1 MSKSLII
8 VESPTKAKTIG
19 KFLGKGF
26 VVKASFGH
34 VRDLPNSASEIP
46 ARIKKEPWAKLG
58 INVDEDFKPLYIVP
72 ADKKKHVSELQK
84 ALDEANEVYLATDE
98 DREGESISWHLL
110 DVLKPKVPV
119 KRLVFHEITES
130 AIGEA
135 LRSPRAIDEN
145 LVKAQETRRVIDRLF
160 GYLVSPILWK
170 KMKPRLSAGRVQS
183 VALRLLVER
192 ERERMQ
198 FRSAAY
204 WGISGLFGAKAGK
217 FEADLSHVE
226 GKRVAEGRDFDPK
239 TGKLSDPNAVVY
251 LDEEGAARLKAELQ
265 RESAVVR
272 KVEQKPFTSRPYP
285 PFTTSTLQQE
295 ASRKLGFS
303 VRRTMQV
310 AQTLYENGFITYMRT
325 DSTNLSEEAISAARS
340 FILSDYGKQFLPDS
354 PRHYK
359 TKVKNAQEAHEAIRP
374 AGSRFE
380 SIDSVRAKMGAEPA
394 KLYEL
399 IWKRMVACQ
408 MKDAEGTHVSVQVV
422 LGRGLF
428 RSSGKT
434 ISFPGFLRA
443 YVEGSDDPEADLAD
457 KERMLPP
464 LAEGDVLSTDKLD
477 ATRHETK
484 APPRFTEGSLIKELE
499 RLGIGRPSTWA
510 TIVDVVLSRDYAF
523 KRGQQLIPTFLAM
536 AVTRLMERFFEGV
549 VDYTYTAGLE
559 EDLDAISRGEA
570 DNISYL
576 KDFYAGD
583 KPGLDSLVRHGE
595 EVIDPRDVCGIDIG
609 KGEDGGAIE
618 VRIGRYGPFLTD
630 GTHRCALPEGLA
642 PDELSKEKAAELLS
656 AAAHGPESL
665 GDHPTSHK
673 PIYLKAGRFGPY
685 VQEGVAEGEEKPKMA
700 SLLPGMVPADVTL
713 DIAIKLLSLPRTVGI
728 DPASGGE
735 IQAMNGRFGPYI
747 KCGSESRSIPS
758 GYSLLDLSLPE
769 ALEILAQPKTGGR
782 QRAAPAAP
790 LRELGVHPETKKP
803 LVIKSGRYGPY
814 VTDGDLNASLPR
826 GADPAAFSVE
836 EAVTLLAERAAKI
849 EQDGGVKRKAPAKRS
864 ASASGAPKS
873 APKKKP
879 ATKVADQGVDKGT
892 GKGKVEKKA
901 TKASKPT
908 RAAAS
913 SSTAKKR
920 DVAGAG
926 SSAVSKKGKSGA
938 K

>member
-26 VVKASFGH
+26 TVKASFGH
-34 VRDLPNSASEIP
+34 VRDLPNSATEIP
-46 ARIKKEPWAKLG
+46 ARLKKEPWAKLG
-58 INVDEDFKPLYIVP
+58 INVEEDFKPLYIVP

-84 ALDEANEVYLATDE
+84 ALDDANEVYLATDE

-119 KRLVFHEITES
+119 KRLVFHEITQS
-130 AIGEA
+130 AISEA

-198 FRSAAY
+198 FRGAAY
-204 WGISGLFGAKAGK
+204 WGLEGLFGAKTGN
-217 FEADLSHVE
+217 FGADLSQVD

-239 TGKLSDPNAVVY
+239 TGKLSDPNSVVY
-251 LDEEGAARLKAELQ
+251 LNEEGAAQLKAELLK
-265 RESAVVR
+265 EKAVVR
-272 KVEQKPFTSRPYP
+272 KVEEKPYSARPYP
-285 PFTTSTLQQE
+285 PFTTSTMQQE

-325 DSTNLSEEAISAARS
+325 DSTNLSEEAISAARA

-374 AGSRFE
+374 AGARFE
-380 SIDSVRAKMGAEPA
+380 SISAVREKMGAEA
-394 KLYEL
+394 ARLYEL

-408 MKDAEGTHVSVQVV
+408 MKDAEGTQVSVQVAV
-422 LGRGLF
+422 GRGLF
-428 RSSGKT
+428 RTSGKT

-457 KERMLPP
+457 KEKMLPP
-464 LAEGDVLSTDKLD
+464 LTEGDVLSIEKID
-477 ATRHETK
+477 ASKHETK
-484 APPRFTEGSLIKELE
+484 PPARFTEGSLIKELE

-523 KRGQQLIPTFLAM
+523 KRAQQLIPSFLAM

-570 DNISYL
+570 DNIKYL
-576 KDFYAGD
+576 KNFYAGD
-583 KPGLDSLVRHGE
+583 RPGLESLVRNGE
-595 EVIDPRDVCGIDIG
+595 EVIDPRDVCGIEIAKTD
-609 KGEDGGAIE
+609 KGVVIE
-618 VRIGRYGPFLTD
+618 VRIGRYGPFLTN
-630 GTHRCALPEGLA
+630 GEVRCALPEGLA
-642 PDELSKEKAAELLS
+642 PDELTSEKASELLS
-656 AAAHGPESL
+656 TAAQGPESL
-665 GDHPTSHK
+665 GQHPVSHK
-673 PIYLKAGRFGPY
+673 AIYVKTGRFGPY
-685 VQEGVAEGEEKPKMA
+685 VQEGTAEGEEKPKMA
-700 SLLPGMVPADVTL
+700 SLLPGMAVADVDL
-713 DIAIKLLSLPRTVGI
+713 DVAVKLLSLPLSLGEH
-728 DPASGGE
+728 PQSGEE
-735 IQAMNGRFGPYI
+735 IQAMNGRFGPYV
-747 KCGSESRSIPS
+747 KCGSESRSIPADI
-758 GYSLLDLSLPE
+758 SLLNLTRE
-769 ALEILAQPKTGGR
+769 QALELLSQPKTGGR
-782 QRAAPAAP
+782 QRAAPAKP
-790 LRELGVHPETKKP
+790 LRELGNHPETNKP

-814 VTDGDLNASLPR
+814 VTDGELNASLAR
-826 GADPAAFSVE
+826 GADPQALSLQ
-836 EAVTLLAERAAKI
+836 EAVALLAERAARI
-849 EQDGGVKRKAPAKRS
+849 EQDGGVTKKRAGAKKTAPSAKA
-864 ASASGAPKS
+864 
-873 APKKKP
+873 
-879 ATKVADQGVDKGT
+879 AT
-892 GKGKVEKKA
+892 EKKA
-901 TKASKPT
+901 ASKKATTSKTATKKGALPKSD
-908 RAAAS
+908 AKAAS
-913 SSTAKKR
+913 SG
-920 DVAGAG
+920 GA
-926 SSAVSKKGKSGA
+926 KGKQSTKA
-938 K
+938 KEV